1 MSFSYTSR
9 NAQYTIYFLRS
20 CKTGTDRQTD
30 RDGGVDMLINL
41 IFNRLIFNL
50 LLDVFAKQHIRNLT
64 YFKLCLSDMDN
75 LHCLLK

>member
-1 MSFSYTSR
+1 MSLSYTSR

-20 CKTGTDRQTD
+20 CKKGIDRH
-30 RDGGVDMLINL
+30 GGVDMLINL
-41 IFNRLIFNL
+41 IFNRLMFNIL
-50 LLDVFAKQHIRNLT
+50 IAIGVFAKQHIRKLT